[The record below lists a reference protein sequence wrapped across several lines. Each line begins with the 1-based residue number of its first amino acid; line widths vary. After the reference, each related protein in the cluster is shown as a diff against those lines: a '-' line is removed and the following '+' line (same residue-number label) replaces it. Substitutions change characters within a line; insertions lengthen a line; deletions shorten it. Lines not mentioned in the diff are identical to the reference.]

1 MPATDPTDTIT
12 TKSFDPFREP
22 YLSDPYAVF
31 AEARSKPV
39 FYSPELEYWVVT
51 RYDDIR
57 KILPNT
63 KQYSVSE
70 ALSLVQPLCPAS
82 LHLFAGA
89 QFDVI
94 PTLANNDPPS
104 HTRIRRLATLAL
116 TAEYMTQLERFV
128 RDKTRQ
134 FLSERFTTGETDLV
148 RSLTWD
154 IPALVILRLLGIPD
168 EDVPAIKPTMENRIL
183 PFWGRAN
190 EEEQIRVTQWMID
203 SSKYVKALVAKR
215 AAEPRDDFTSN
226 LLQARAP
233 DLESLTQPEVAS
245 LIFGL
250 LTAAHETTTS
260 LLANGFRRLL
270 TERAAWDQICHDPAS
285 IPNAVEEIL
294 RMDTSIVAWRRKTTA
309 PVEIANTP
317 IPENATLLLL
327 LGSAN
332 HDPAVFEDPETFDI
346 HRQNARDHLS
356 FGYGPHY
363 CLGSALAR
371 LEARIVFEEVT
382 SQLPSL
388 RLKTGQ
394 KYAFLPNTFFRAPMA
409 LLVEWDQ

>member
-1 MPATDPTDTIT
+1 
-12 TKSFDPFREP
+12 
-22 YLSDPYAVF
+22 
-31 AEARSKPV
+31 
-39 FYSPELEYWVVT
+39 
-51 RYDDIR
+51 
-57 KILPNT
+57 
-63 KQYSVSE
+63 
-70 ALSLVQPLCPAS
+70 
-82 LHLFAGA
+82 
-89 QFDVI
+89 
-94 PTLANNDPPS
+94 
-104 HTRIRRLATLAL
+104 
-116 TAEYMTQLERFV
+116 
-128 RDKTRQ
+128 
-134 FLSERFTTGETDLV
+134 
-148 RSLTWD
+148 
-154 IPALVILRLLGIPD
+154 
-168 EDVPAIKPTMENRIL
+168 
-183 PFWGRAN
+183 
-190 EEEQIRVTQWMID
+190 
-203 SSKYVKALVAKR
+203 
-215 AAEPRDDFTSN
+215 
-226 LLQARAP
+226 
-233 DLESLTQPEVAS
+233 LTQPEVAS

-294 RMDTSIVAWRRKTTA
+294 RMDTSIIAWRRKTTA

-317 IPENATLLLL
+317 IPGNATLLLL